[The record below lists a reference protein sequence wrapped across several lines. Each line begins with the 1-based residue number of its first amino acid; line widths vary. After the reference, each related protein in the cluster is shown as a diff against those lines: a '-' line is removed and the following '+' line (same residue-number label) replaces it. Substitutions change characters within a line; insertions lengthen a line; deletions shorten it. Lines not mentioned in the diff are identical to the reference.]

1 MWFGE
6 GSSSLSLK
14 RKQNRALLGVGI
26 DFFVSEPI
34 FSVIVS
40 VLVIV
45 VNVVKLAVL
54 PISRCPRVAPPMIG
68 VDTSCPKTDTLAI
81 SRTMTAPVRRRVGKA
96 PNVLCVRSGDS
107 GSKNFSTAMA
117 FSISTSPSL
126 TTMRVRGQIGLTRDH
141 LPTRIV
147 RGKVSIRGRTPDRL
161 VALALVSS
169 SPGFS
174 RVCLDGFTAVGM
186 LSMVHHV
193 PKMKHISGVNDHC
206 CTVRV

>member
-1 MWFGE
+1 MF
-6 GSSSLSLK
+6 STI
-14 RKQNRALLGVGI
+14 V
-26 DFFVSEPI
+26 
-34 FSVIVS
+34 SVIVM
-40 VLVIV
+40 VINV
-45 VNVVKLAVL
+45 VNLAVL
-54 PISRCPRVAPPMIG
+54 PMSRCPRVAPPMIG

-81 SRTMTAPVRRRVGKA
+81 SRTITAPVRRRVGNA

-107 GSKNFSTAMA
+107 GSKKFSTAIA

-126 TTMRVRGQIGLTRDH
+126 TTMRVRGHIGLTRDH

-147 RGKVSIRGRTPDRL
+147 RGNVSIRGRTPDRL
-161 VALALVSS
+161 VAVYLASD

-186 LSMVHHV
+186 LSLLHHV
-193 PKMKHISGVNDHC
+193 PNIKHISGVNDHC